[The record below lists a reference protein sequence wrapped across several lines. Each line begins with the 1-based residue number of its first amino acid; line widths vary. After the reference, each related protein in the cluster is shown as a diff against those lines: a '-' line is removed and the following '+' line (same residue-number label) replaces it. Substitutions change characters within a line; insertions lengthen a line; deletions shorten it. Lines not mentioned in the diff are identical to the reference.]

1 MPPVRVLRG
10 AFCRGDPHTPD
21 PPSLARTSPVCIRPS
36 VLSAHRLGWMVPH
49 AEMGAVNAI
58 NALGLLFQPESGVI
72 KEGFLEEVA
81 SGLCLESE
89 RIY

>member
-10 AFCRGDPHTPD
+10 AFCREDPYTPD
-21 PPSLARTSPVCIRPS
+21 PPSLARTGPVCIRPS
-36 VLSAHRLGWMVPH
+36 ALGAHRLGWMVPH
-49 AEMGAVNAI
+49 TEMGAVNAI
-58 NALGLLFQPESGVI
+58 DAPGLLFQPESGVT

-89 RIY
+89 RSY